1 MIAVIEKFMF
11 RRWLPVVAI
20 AACLAMAAPASAQE
34 GQRDDVLNAAL
45 WMQKS
50 VEYKANSLALFAF
63 AKIQLDKLLA
73 DKKFTSSPLDQKGDF
88 ANLPPAIVLDVDETL
103 VDNSGYQ
110 AWMATKG
117 MSFTPKTWT
126 AYVNSKTSLEIPGAV
141 DFCKYAD
148 SKGVKVFYVS
158 NRTKDEKPATK
169 ENMQKLGFPMGG
181 NVDTFLFSREQPDW
195 GSAKSTRRAFV
206 AKNYRI
212 VMLMGDNFGDFLD
225 AYRGT
230 EAERLKA
237 FNDNKERWGR
247 DWIMLANPSYG
258 SFESAAFGH
267 DFKKSQAEQNKAKR
281 DALMPWAGP
290 TP

>member
-1 MIAVIEKFMF
+1 MQIGIDSFRA
-11 RRWLPVVAI
+11 RRWLAAAAVAVF
-20 AACLAMAAPASAQE
+20 LAAPAGAQDA
-34 GQRDDVLNAAL
+34 QRDDIVNATL

-73 DKKFTSSPLDQKGDF
+73 DKTFTSSPLDQKGDF
-88 ANLPPAIVLDVDETL
+88 SNLPPAIVVDVDETL
-103 VDNSGYQ
+103 VDNSEYQ
-110 AWMATKG
+110 GWMIAKG
-117 MSFTPKTWT
+117 QTFSPKTWT
-126 AYVNSKTSLEIPGAV
+126 AYVNSKTTLDIPGAV

-158 NRTKDEKPATK
+158 NRTAEEKPATK
-169 ENMQKLGFPMGG
+169 ENMQKLGYPMGG
-181 NVDTFLFSREQPDW
+181 NVDTFLFAREKPDW
-195 GSAKSTRRAFV
+195 GSAKSTRRAFI
-206 AKNYRI
+206 AKDYRI
-212 VMLMGDNFGDFLD
+212 VMMLGDNFGDFLD

-258 SFESAAFGH
+258 SFESATFGH
-267 DFKKSQAEQNKAKR
+267 DFKKSFAEQLKAKR
-281 DALMPWAGP
+281 DALKAWVGP